1 MPRRVVITGIGLIT
15 PLGNSYLENWQNLIE
30 GVSGIDIIRGFDI
43 SNFPV
48 KIAGEVK
55 GFNPENFVDKKEAR
69 KYSKV
74 MLYSVAATKEA
85 IENSKLDVKNEDNT
99 RIGVVVGSGIGGLE
113 VWEDNHTNFI
123 HYGLKKVSPLFV
135 PTFII
140 NSASGAVS
148 IEYKLKGPNLSIS
161 TACATGLHS
170 IGEAYRMI
178 QYNDADL
185 IFAGGVETAITAFAM
200 AGFARIKAL
209 STNNDEPKKASRP
222 FDRNRDGFV
231 MSEGCGILLL
241 EELEHALKRGA
252 PIYSEIVGYGKSSD
266 AYHITAPD
274 PDGVGSYLCMVNA
287 IKDAKIE
294 PSAIDYVNAHGTATP
309 YNDVIETKAIKK
321 CFGEHAYKL
330 KVSSTKSMTGH
341 MLGATGS
348 VEAAYTA
355 LMIKNSCIAPTI
367 NLIEQDPECD
377 LDYVPN
383 KAILHNISYAMTNS
397 FGFGGTNACI
407 ILKKFV

>member
-1 MPRRVVITGIGLIT
+1 MARRVVITGIGLLT
-15 PLGNSYLENWQNLIE
+15 PLGNNYQENWEHLMK
-30 GVSGIDIIRGFDI
+30 GVSGIDIIRGFDV
-43 SNFPV
+43 SNFPI

-55 GFNPENFVDKKEAR
+55 GFNPESFVDKKEAR
-69 KYSKV
+69 KYSKA
-74 MLYSVAATKEA
+74 MLYSIATTKEV
-85 IENSKLDVKNEDNT
+85 IETSKINLDNEDNT
-99 RIGVVVGSGIGGLE
+99 RVGVVIGSGIGGLE
-113 VWEDNHTNFI
+113 VWEENHTNFI
-123 HYGLKKVSPLFV
+123 QYGIKKVSPLFV

-161 TACATGLHS
+161 TACATGVHS
-170 IGEAYRMI
+170 IGESYRMI
-178 QYNDADL
+178 QYDDADL
-185 IFAGGVETAITAFAM
+185 IFAGGVETAVTAFAM

-222 FDRNRDGFV
+222 FDKNRDGFV
-231 MSEGCGILLL
+231 MAEGCGIILL

-274 PDGVGSYLCMVNA
+274 PDGFGPYLCMANA

-294 PSAIDYVNAHGTATP
+294 PSAIDYINAHGTATP
-309 YNDVIETKAIKK
+309 YNDVIETMAIKK

-355 LMIKNSCIAPTI
+355 LMIKNGCIAPTI

-383 KAILHNISYAMTNS
+383 KAISYNINYAMTNS